1 MCIPCVTMPAPWVP
15 TSMTVRTCRHQ
26 DCDHSMW
33 LHNPSKTNR
42 VELDADQYLC
52 SCNNCQVVQDT
63 WLEMCIAYRC
73 AVSVT
78 SDALCR
84 RIASVNIL
92 RARLGFRHISQESSV
107 AFDSMSPTSCK
118 WSFARPGAES
128 KDTVNAETAL
138 FCLVGDEKGAPV
150 KVAEAMKAEGCSLA
164 PFQCSMW
171 LSGAACPHQH
181 VLCVRPS
188 HLGSWLVNSLWLVI
202 ALYFWYRLLAER
214 HGVWFFYLG

>member
-1 MCIPCVTMPAPWVP
+1 
-15 TSMTVRTCRHQ
+15 
-26 DCDHSMW
+26 MW

>member
-1 MCIPCVTMPAPWVP
+1 
-15 TSMTVRTCRHQ
+15 
-26 DCDHSMW
+26 MW

-42 VELDADQYLC
+42 VELDADHYLC
-52 SCNNCQVVQDT
+52 SCNNCQVVQDI

-92 RARLGFRHISQESSV
+92 HAPLGFRHISQESSV

-150 KVAEAMKAEGCSLA
+150 KVAEAMKAEGCSLT
-164 PFQCSMW
+164 PFHCSIW